1 VLFVNVLTEHGWI
14 LLFSG
19 AANISISGFSMT
31 TDIPV
36 SQPYEWTFRRV
47 VWATLVFAF
56 VVFCF
61 WLVYRF
67 YEVVFTLFIAIVFG
81 TVIRPIVEW
90 LYQRGSPRMVG
101 VILVYFAILL
111 LVAGFLWLIF
121 PLIFEQGKAIVNE
134 IPGFYKGLRSWMVH
148 TSNPLLSRIGI
159 SLPAGLPFMTPV
171 PLTDAEVVDSAPQA
185 WFYLTTIASVFF
197 AVIVIPMLTLYWTL
211 DGPRIIKSLV
221 LLLPQDR
228 RESMT
233 ELIATMEA
241 KIGLYLV
248 GQAILSLV
256 IGLLALITYA
266 MIGLPN
272 ALVLALIAG
281 VMEAIPLIGPFL
293 GAVPAALVALSI
305 GPDRLIW
312 VLIAS
317 LVIQQ
322 LEGAILVPR
331 VMKRTVG
338 VNPFVTLL
346 SLFAFGTLFGVAG
359 ALMAIPLAAIIQLIL
374 DHFVFKQTTVKL
386 EASERRDYVSR
397 IRYEAQDLIQ
407 DLRKQARERKHGSEQ
422 KIVQT
427 EFVMDEIETLA
438 ANLDELLAQTN
449 AEGE

>member
-1 VLFVNVLTEHGWI
+1 
-14 LLFSG
+14 
-19 AANISISGFSMT
+19 MT

-47 VWATLVFAF
+47 VWATLVFASA
-56 VVFCF
+56 VFCF

-67 YEVVFTLFIAIVFG
+67 YEVAFTLFIAIVFG
-81 TVIRPIVEW
+81 TLIRPVVEW
-90 LYQRGSPRMVG
+90 LYRRGIPRMAG
-101 VILVYFAILL
+101 VILVYLAILL
-111 LVAGFLWLIF
+111 LVAGFLRLIF
-121 PLIFEQGKAIVNE
+121 PLIFEQGKAIVDE
-134 IPGFYKGLRSWMVH
+134 IPSLYQSVRSWMVN
-148 TSNPLLSRIGI
+148 TSNPLLSRIGL
-159 SLPAGLPFMTPV
+159 SLPAGSPFMTPV
-171 PLTDAEVVDSAPQA
+171 PATDEEVVDSASQA
-185 WFYLTTIASVFF
+185 WFYITTMANVFF
-197 AVIVIPMLTLYWTL
+197 AVIVIPMLTSYWTL
-211 DGPRIIKSLV
+211 DGPRIIKSMV

-228 RESMT
+228 REST
-233 ELIATMEA
+233 AELIATMEA

-248 GQAILSLV
+248 GQAILCVV
-256 IGLLALITYA
+256 IGLLALIVYVF
-266 MIGLPN
+266 IGLPN

-281 VMEAIPLIGPFL
+281 VMEAIPMIGPFL

-322 LEGAILVPR
+322 LEGALLVPR
-331 VMKRTVG
+331 VMSRTVG

-346 SLFAFGTLFGVAG
+346 SLFAFGTLFGVVG
-359 ALMAIPLAAIIQLIL
+359 ALMAIPLAVIIQLIL

-386 EASERRDYVSR
+386 DVSEGRDYVSR

-427 EFVMDEIETLA
+427 ESVMDEIETIA

-449 AEGE
+449 AEAE